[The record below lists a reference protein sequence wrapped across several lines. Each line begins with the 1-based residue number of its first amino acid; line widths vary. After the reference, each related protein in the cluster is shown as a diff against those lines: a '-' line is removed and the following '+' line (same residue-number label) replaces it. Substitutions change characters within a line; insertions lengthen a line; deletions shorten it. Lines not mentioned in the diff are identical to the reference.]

1 MGVAFER
8 GTMGEFVTIIEQ
20 SAIENPGVPSF
31 VAALA
36 LAQVE
41 GGDTDAA
48 RHLLEEFA
56 STDFELPSDFVWLTG
71 MACYAEAAIECRDP
85 KYAEPMFER
94 LSAWSGR
101 LASDAVTAT
110 GPVDQFLGG
119 LATVIGRY
127 EEANA
132 FFAQSSA
139 FCDRVGAKFYGA
151 RTDLSWGRMLAERQT
166 PGDIE
171 KARDLLTKAHTG
183 AAAYGYG
190 TVERRAADAL
200 RLLLG

>member
-1 MGVAFER
+1 
-8 GTMGEFVTIIEQ
+8 MGEFVTIIEQ

-41 GGDTDAA
+41 GEDTHAA

-56 STDFELPSDFVWLTG
+56 ATDFELPLDLNWPTG

-85 KYAEPMFER
+85 RYAEPLFER
-94 LSAWSGR
+94 LSPWSGR
-101 LASDAVTAT
+101 LVYDAATAT

-127 EEANA
+127 DEANA
-132 FFAQSSA
+132 YFAQCSA
-139 FCDRVGAKFYGA
+139 FCGRAGAKFYA
-151 RTDLSWGRMLAERQT
+151 SRTDLSWGRMLAERQA

-171 KARDLLTKAHTG
+171 KARDLLTKTHTG

-190 TVERRAADAL
+190 TVERRAATAL
-200 RLLLG
+200 RGLD